1 MLHASDTMA
10 LTGTFKI
17 YDKQNIVF
25 TLTKKLHILH
35 FAAQSF
41 SLELKLLQR
50 FIYSYKLW
58 TLEVARSERML
69 HIWWLLQLQKIQ
81 AICSHDL
88 SQSFEI
94 KFGRDKRVPLLPK
107 VLS

>member
-50 FIYSYKLW
+50 FIYSYKL
-58 TLEVARSERML
+58 
-69 HIWWLLQLQKIQ
+69 
-81 AICSHDL
+81 
-88 SQSFEI
+88 
-94 KFGRDKRVPLLPK
+94 
-107 VLS
+107 